1 MPKPLN
7 KALHRVNIDG
17 RISDEDVENLVL
29 DVENPRLAEYGV
41 TEKTSQFELLK
52 ILWENL
58 AVREVALS
66 IAHNGYFRNEP
77 LFVEA
82 HGKNRFVVIE
92 GNRRL
97 AAVRLLLDEDLRR
110 KVRATDLPPIS
121 AARRK
126 ELAQLPVLHTT
137 REEAWSQLGF
147 KHVNGP
153 ATWGSYAKAQY
164 IAKVHNDYRVPLVE
178 IARRIGD
185 YHSTVERMYHGLMVI
200 EQAEREGV
208 FDRKNTSKPHFYF
221 NYMYDGLN
229 LSGFREFLHL
239 GDDRAK
245 REPVPRGRLRNLRDL
260 CLWLYGDASSGVE
273 SLIRSQNPDLKVLG
287 RVLLSSDGVSA
298 LRDGLPLSVAEEI
311 SEGDERI
318 FRRSIQQAR
327 QSLQKAHATL
337 TTGYEPSDREVFELA
352 SDVERLSTELVDAM
366 EARRRK
372 GRSGERIAKNR

>member
-1 MPKPLN
+1 M
-7 KALHRVNIDG
+7 G
-17 RISDEDVENLVL
+17 SEDQNPDIAVGKLVF
-29 DVENPRLAEYGV
+29 DFENPRLAEYAV
-41 TEKTSQFELLK
+41 TENTSQFELLK

-77 LFVEA
+77 LFVEP
-82 HGKNRFVVIE
+82 HSKNRFVVIE

-97 AAVRLLLDEDLRR
+97 AAVQLLLDENLRR
-110 KVRATDLPPIS
+110 RLKATDLPTIS
-121 AARRK
+121 SERRK
-126 ELAQLPVLHTT
+126 ELSELPVLHTT
-137 REEAWSQLGF
+137 RKEAWSQLGF

-164 IAKVHNDYRVPLVE
+164 IAKVHNDYKVALVE

-200 EQAEREGV
+200 EQAEHARV
-208 FDRKNTSKPHFYF
+208 FDRRNTSKPQFYF

-229 LSGFREFLHL
+229 LPGFRQFLGL
-239 GDDRAK
+239 GSDRAK
-245 REPVPRGRLRNLRDL
+245 REPVPKPKLKNLKDL
-260 CLWLYGDASSGVE
+260 CLWLYGDATSGVE
-273 SLIRSQNPDLKVLG
+273 SVIQSQNPDLKILG
-287 RVLLSSDGVSA
+287 RVLLNAEGVSA

-318 FRRSIQQAR
+318 FRKSIQQAR

-337 TTGYEPSDREVFELA
+337 TTGYDPEDREVFELA
-352 SDVERLSTELVDAM
+352 SDVERLSIELVNSM
-366 EARRRK
+366 ETRRRR
-372 GRSGERIAKNR
+372 GRAAKRAVSPR

>member
-1 MPKPLN
+1 M
-7 KALHRVNIDG
+7 ALDDNSPDIAIGKLLFDT
-17 RISDEDVENLVL
+17 
-29 DVENPRLAEYGV
+29 ENPRLAEYGV
-41 TEKTSQFELLK
+41 SAKTSQFELLK

-77 LFVEA
+77 LFVEK
-82 HGKNRFVVIE
+82 HSKNKFVVIE

-97 AAVRLLLDEDLRR
+97 AAIQLLLHEDLRR
-110 KVRATDLPPIS
+110 RLRATDLPVIS

-126 ELAQLPVLHTT
+126 ELGNLPVLHTT
-137 REEAWSQLGF
+137 RREAWSQLGF

-164 IAKVHNDYRVPLVE
+164 IAKVHNAYGVSLLE

-200 EQAEREGV
+200 EQAEKAKV
-208 FDRKNTSKPHFYF
+208 FDRKNTSKPQFYF

-229 LSGFREFLHL
+229 LPGFRQFLGL
-239 GDDRAK
+239 ASDRAR
-245 REPVPRGRLRNLRDL
+245 REPVPSSRLKNLKDL
-260 CLWLYGDASSGVE
+260 CLWLYGDSASGRE
-273 SLIRSQNPDLKVLG
+273 SLIHSQNPDLKILG
-287 RVLLSSDGVSA
+287 RVLLNDDGIGA

-318 FRRSIQQAR
+318 FRRSIQEAR
-327 QSLQKAHATL
+327 QALQKAHATL
-337 TTGYEPSDREVFELA
+337 TTGYKADDRETFDLA
-352 SDVERLSTELVDAM
+352 ADVEKLATDLVDSM
-366 EARRRK
+366 ELRRRRTRGSK
-372 GRSGERIAKNR
+372 RAAKAR